1 MSFKHAVL
9 SPAAAAS
16 RSSELRIFLNFLLT
30 TNSPRSTDTEARGEP
45 LRRGEALRA
54 DAGREGCAAEVG
66 TLVEEEEDASGN
78 DPEAAAAA
86 CGDGDG
92 VRAAGVDGFFAADE
106 GGGLLMRAW
115 TVRAAPPDWKSLQGE
130 GMSKRR
136 SVLSCRSVKRTSD
149 YRIRCE
155 DRRHMFR
162 VVLAGRYLTCRFN

>member
-1 MSFKHAVL
+1 M
-9 SPAAAAS
+9 
-16 RSSELRIFLNFLLT
+16 
-30 TNSPRSTDTEARGEP
+30 EARGEP

-115 TVRAAPPDWKSLQGE
+115 TRGLEEPQEWPE
-130 GMSKRR
+130 SKRR
-136 SVLSCRSVKRTSD
+136 GRTLLSV
-149 YRIRCE
+149 
-155 DRRHMFR
+155 
-162 VVLAGRYLTCRFN
+162 RFE

>member
-1 MSFKHAVL
+1 MHSRGMPASMSFKHAVL

-78 DPEAAAAA
+78 DPEAAAVA

-130 GMSKRR
+130 GLSKRR
-136 SVLSCRSVKRTSD
+136 SVL
-149 YRIRCE
+149 
-155 DRRHMFR
+155 
-162 VVLAGRYLTCRFN
+162 

>member
-9 SPAAAAS
+9 SPATAAS

-66 TLVEEEEDASGN
+66 TLVEEDASGN

-115 TVRAAPPDWKSLQGE
+115 TVRARAAGLE
-130 GMSKRR
+130 GASKAKG
-136 SVLSCRSVKRTSD
+136 CRKD
-149 YRIRCE
+149 ALLCE
-155 DRRHMFR
+155 ENFR
-162 VVLAGRYLTCRFN
+162 LPYTV

>member
-1 MSFKHAVL
+1 MHSRGMPASMSFKHAVL

-115 TVRAAPPDWKSLQGE
+115 TVRARAAGLE
-130 GMSKRR
+130 GASKAKG
-136 SVLSCRSVKRTSD
+136 CRKD
-149 YRIRCE
+149 ALLCE
-155 DRRHMFR
+155 ENFR
-162 VVLAGRYLTCRFN
+162 LPYTV

>member
-115 TVRAAPPDWKSLQGE
+115 TVRASGRRTGRASKEKGCRKDAPF
-130 GMSKRR
+130 
-136 SVLSCRSVKRTSD
+136 
-149 YRIRCE
+149 CE
-155 DRRHMFR
+155 VTFLLPYM
-162 VVLAGRYLTCRFN
+162 V